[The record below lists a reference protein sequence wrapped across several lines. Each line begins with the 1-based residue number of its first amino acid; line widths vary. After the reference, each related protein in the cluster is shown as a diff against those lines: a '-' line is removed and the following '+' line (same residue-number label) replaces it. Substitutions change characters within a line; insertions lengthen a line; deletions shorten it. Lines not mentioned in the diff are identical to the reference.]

1 MLDPSLPLAAAPA
14 GSYGIW
20 PLFAESFDVFT
31 VVLLVGSF
39 AAAAYIYL
47 CVADI
52 RASRIAPGRVLTRL
66 GELIASRNESGIRR
80 ELEGDES
87 FPAVVVGAALE
98 ALPRGADQA
107 REAAELAAAEQYA
120 RWSRRL
126 EPLNVIGALG
136 PLVGLAGTVWGMIL
150 AFATLGAAGG
160 EAGPAD
166 LSLGISKA
174 LFHTLLG
181 LLLAVPCLAVA
192 GLYRPIVD
200 RLCARAMADST
211 SLVERLIATF
221 GREE

>member
-1 MLDPSLPLAAAPA
+1 MIQPSALLLAPA
-14 GSYGIW
+14 PPSTGIW
-20 PLFAESFDVFT
+20 SLFAESFDLFT
-31 VVLLVGSF
+31 IVLLLGSL
-39 AAAAYIYL
+39 AAGAYIYL
-47 CVADI
+47 CIVDL
-52 RASRIAPGRVLTRL
+52 RPGRIAPASTTRRID
-66 GELIASRNESGIRR
+66 ELLAARNESGLRR
-80 ELEGDES
+80 QIEGDDT
-87 FPAVVVGAALE
+87 FPGIVVAAALN
-98 ALPRGADQA
+98 ALPRGPEAA
-107 REAAELAAAEQYA
+107 REAAELAAADQYA

-126 EPLNVIGALG
+126 EPLNVIGTLG

-200 RLCARAMADST
+200 RICARAMADAT
-211 SLVERLIATF
+211 ALVERVIQTF
-221 GREE
+221 GREA